1 MHPFKIIG
9 FQINIKDLEKIAI
22 FIQNSNNNYNQ
33 VKNVKQTMY
42 AHLDLLTYIYIKYI
56 TFIKITIILKEYTPC
71 FLKVYSARV

>member
-56 TFIKITIILKEYTPC
+56 TFIKITI
-71 FLKVYSARV
+71 